1 LPGPLIEKATPYSA
15 LNYGFAF
22 LAQKPMPD
30 QVGCGTKSPEGPC
43 PVWDGDNVYLAKA
56 AMQGSHLVDSS
67 TTVETSSPG
76 AVAISEVVRMARMHP
91 AGPKRVKITLGGWSD
106 YARLE
111 TVANAVKVG
120 KLMAKAVQITLADG
134 VDLDFEHL
142 TPFDKMAGG
151 TQEKA
156 GPEFAAFAA
165 LISTLR
171 TEFDAMAATWNATAL
186 KRLAAMNATYQGL
199 EKWKKANVK
208 QFYETNFHYLKE
220 VAANPAPHLEISW
233 TTRFNPWVPKDDPYN
248 YALNNPLPA
257 WAQNTTFE
265 SDNEG
270 AKFYANVSDMVD
282 TINIMAYDATGLK
295 FNYSQI
301 FDNFKRL
308 GNVDLR
314 KVNMGFEPGEQAA
327 SGVWEGL
334 EKDKQVGQ
342 FVKDNNIGGCMIWA
356 MNPNAKQAPTGTTL
370 CPKTAKALNPILEPT
385 YAWGPAPTYSKVDPS
400 TGFLPA

>member
-1 LPGPLIEKATPYSA
+1 
-15 LNYGFAF
+15 
-22 LAQKPMPD
+22 
-30 QVGCGTKSPEGPC
+30 
-43 PVWDGDNVYLAKA
+43 
-56 AMQGSHLVDSS
+56 
-67 TTVETSSPG
+67 
-76 AVAISEVVRMARMHP
+76 
-91 AGPKRVKITLGGWSD
+91 
-106 YARLE
+106 
-111 TVANAVKVG
+111 VG
-120 KLMAKAVQITLADG
+120 KLMAKAVQMTLADG

-171 TEFDAMAATWNATAL
+171 TELDAVAATWNTTAL
-186 KRLAAMNATYQGL
+186 KRLAAMNETYQGL
-199 EKWKKANVK
+199 EKWKKTNVK
-208 QFYETNFHYLKE
+208 QFYETNFQYLKE
-220 VAANPAPHLEISW
+220 VAANPAPHLEVSW
-233 TTRFNPWVPKDDPYN
+233 TTRFNPWVPKYNPYN

-257 WAQNTTFE
+257 WAQNSTFE

-270 AKFYANVSDMVD
+270 AKFYANVSDFVD

-295 FNYSQI
+295 FNYTQI

-334 EKDKQVGQ
+334 DKDKEVAQ

-356 MNPNAKQAPTGTTL
+356 MNPNAKQAPTGTKL
-370 CPKTAKALNPILEPT
+370 CPATAKALNPILEPT
-385 YAWGPAPTYSKVDPS
+385 YAWGPPPKYSKVDAS